1 MPKTTTAKL
10 KAKLDKLVSEYVRR
24 SNADHK
30 GMVKCFTCGSE
41 VHWKSI
47 HNGHFMSRI
56 HISTRFDYDTTK
68 PSNCNPQCFRCNINL
83 SGQQWTYARKL
94 DLKFG
99 EGTAE
104 EIEKRSKMV
113 VKLSRVDYE
122 EAIANIKEKI
132 KQLTNDC

>member
-1 MPKTTTAKL
+1 MAKTTTAKL

-24 SNADHK
+24 SNSDHK
-30 GMVKCFTCGSE
+30 GLVKCFTCNAE

-56 HISTRFDYDTTK
+56 HLSTRFDYDTTK

-83 SGQQWTYARKL
+83 SGNQWTYARKL

-104 EIEKRSKMV
+104 EIEKRIPKY
-113 VKLSRVDYE
+113 K
-122 EAIANIKEKI
+122 KES
-132 KQLTNDC
+132 N